1 MCPIGAN
8 RPVNRIHA
16 EDGGLRERMAKLE
29 GLPAGLREAITGRK
43 AAAWRPYHPSPA
55 TWR

>member
-43 AAAWRPYHPSPA
+43 AAAWRPYRPSPA
-55 TWR
+55 MWR